1 MSKLEEIANDDY
13 LAAVLVQLIKRCGH
27 DVLELEQLAFAN
39 WSQQQHQHEHPD
51 PLGAAIEAPP
61 QQLARGDG
69 SESSAES
76 SPPGVG
82 SAQPEPEEDLS
93 PKFLDVAAL
102 PDGARLA
109 LDHSAWAY
117 EDHYEAFIDRGGQ
130 VDVRGHRLTTKR
142 RMCEACGEDIT
153 GKADC
158 RACANR
164 AKAKA
169 AAEADVPKDATPP
182 TPDTPTPSSA
192 S

>member
-27 DVLELEQLAFAN
+27 DVVELEQLAEAN
-39 WSQQQHQHEHPD
+39 WSKQQHQQEHPD

-61 QQLARGDG
+61 
-69 SESSAES
+69 SELHDDKAERA
-76 SPPGVG
+76 
-82 SAQPEPEEDLS
+82 AQAPEADEDLS
-93 PKFLDVAAL
+93 PKFLDVAQL

-109 LDHSAWAY
+109 LDHSAWTY

-158 RACANR
+158 RACVNR